1 MKGFLKTVI
10 DVKKEDISRAKSK
23 LPLTALRHDAEHT
36 PAPVSFAEAMAAS
49 TRDAVG
55 IIAEVKKASPSK
67 GDIRID
73 LDVAAYAKAYTKGG
87 ARAISV
93 LTESKYFK
101 GTLSDLELVC
111 ENTDLPVLRKDFIFS
126 EYQIY
131 EAKKAGASA
140 VLLIT
145 TLLDP
150 AQQAELTLLTREL
163 GMEPLAEINSE
174 FEFEQAYKAQ
184 ARVVGINN
192 RNLTTLEVDTSV
204 ARRVAK
210 IFPGEIIPVEASG
223 ISGRSG
229 IEAGMENR
237 IFNFLVGE
245 SIVRSKDP
253 AQFIKTLLGIKAEGE

>member
-49 TRDAVG
+49 TREAVG

-111 ENTDLPVLRKDFIFS
+111 KNTDIPVLRKDFIFS

-131 EAKKAGASA
+131 ETKKAGASA

-163 GMEPLAEINSE
+163 GMEPLVEINSE

-245 SIVRSKDP
+245 SIVRSKEP
-253 AQFIKTLLGIKAEGE
+253 AKFIKTLLGIKAEGE

>member
-10 DVKKEDISRAKSK
+10 DVKKEEISRAKTK

-36 PAPVSFAEAMAAS
+36 TAPVSFAEAMAAS
-49 TRDAVG
+49 TSEAVG

-111 ENTDLPVLRKDFIFS
+111 KNTDIPVLRKDFIFS

-145 TLLDP
+145 TLLDS
-150 AQQAELTLLTREL
+150 AQQVELTLLTREL
-163 GMEPLAEINSE
+163 GMEPLVEINSE

-192 RNLTTLEVDTSV
+192 RNLATLEVDTSV

-253 AQFIKTLLGIKAEGE
+253 AKFIKTLLGIKEQEE